1 MLNYHTDWKVR
12 LLTQLLDC
20 GANDIEM
27 LKDCQYDI
35 NAICESLLEDGIRP
49 TLENILHYI
58 FEEARMQ
65 LRYAVHNRI
74 CDIEHETYSRDLTED
89 ELDELYLLRS
99 LKPNEDVIW
108 EVNYSCSC
116 LYLKR
121 REEYLCVLESE
132 IREIEENC
140 GFEFFDGV

>member
-35 NAICESLLEDGIRP
+35 GEICENLFDEGIRP
-49 TLENILHYI
+49 TLNNILHDI
-58 FEEARMQ
+58 FERVRSE
-65 LRYAVHNRI
+65 LSYAIRNKI
-74 CDIEHETYSRDLTED
+74 YEIECDLTEEVWD
-89 ELDELYLLRS
+89 DLALIRS
-99 LKPNEDVIW
+99 LNPYKDVTW

-132 IREIEENC
+132 IREIEKNC